1 MATEIERKYLV
12 RDTQFLAGLEGEA
25 LSQGYLASDAG
36 VSVRVRIAATGAWLT
51 VKGPTR
57 GLSRLEFEY
66 AIPPEDARELIALA
80 PNAPV
85 EKTRFRIPHDD
96 VIWEVDVFEGANAGL
111 VTAEVELERED
122 QTFSLPPWIDR
133 EVSDDSR
140 YANTSLAIHPYRHWS
155 PEG

>member
-1 MATEIERKYLV
+1 MGTEIERKYLV
-12 RDTQFLAGLEGEA
+12 QDTRFLADLEGVA
-25 LSQGYLASDAG
+25 LSQGYLATGAG
-36 VSVRVRIAATGAWLT
+36 VSVRVRIAATRAWLT
-51 VKGPTR
+51 IKGPTI

-66 AIPPEDARELIALA
+66 SIPTDDARELLALA

-85 EKTRFRIPHDD
+85 EKTRFRIPHGD
-96 VIWEVDVFEGANAGL
+96 VVWEVDVFEGANAGL

-140 YANTSLAIHPYRHWS
+140 YANASLSIHPYGQWAT
-155 PEG
+155 